1 LSFSTLFVPN
11 WELPCPVELF
21 VTRRA
26 YSYIIN
32 NCFQAGY
39 YIQRVGILRSMM
51 DYPQTEQRLL
61 FTYLLPKPEF
71 GYSITIF
78 VYLTPENSYHTFAI
92 NHSTNSSYRTV
103 STNMVY
109 TPEKKGNTMYII
121 VARYCL

>member
-1 LSFSTLFVPN
+1 
-11 WELPCPVELF
+11 
-21 VTRRA
+21 
-26 YSYIIN
+26 
-32 NCFQAGY
+32 
-39 YIQRVGILRSMM
+39 VGIPRGMM

-61 FTYLLPKPEF
+61 LTCLLPKPEF

-78 VYLTPENSYHTFAI
+78 VYLTPENSYHTFAS
-92 NHSTNSSYRTV
+92 NHSTNSPYRTV